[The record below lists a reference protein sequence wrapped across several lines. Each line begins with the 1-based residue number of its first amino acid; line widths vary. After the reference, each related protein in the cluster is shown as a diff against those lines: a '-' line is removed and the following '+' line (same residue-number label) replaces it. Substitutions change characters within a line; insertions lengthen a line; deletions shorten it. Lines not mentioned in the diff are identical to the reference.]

1 VIVVQLLSSFFV
13 LTEKVCDSYPFFALE
28 DTGEVSADRRHVQVH
43 AFPVQSAR
51 GLREQEQLEPV
62 FGPGRGTEVFQDS
75 RGIATRQQSNQR
87 LAKGWHIELVS

>member
-1 VIVVQLLSSFFV
+1 M
-13 LTEKVCDSYPFFALE
+13 E